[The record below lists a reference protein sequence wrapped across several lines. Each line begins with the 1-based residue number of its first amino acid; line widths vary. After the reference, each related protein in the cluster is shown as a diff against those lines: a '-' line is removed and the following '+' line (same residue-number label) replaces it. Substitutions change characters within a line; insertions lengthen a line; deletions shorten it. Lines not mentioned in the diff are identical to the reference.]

1 MSFLLDPPMLVAAGV
16 LIEREVDAE
25 QRDLA
30 EAAVLGTFFGA
41 SFGLYNNVPG
51 LGMMWRPFGS
61 RDGRDF
67 MWNSGILRLRTESLG
82 WHGHALAAAIF
93 ATYPLFLKVGR
104 RLGRRHSPGALASV
118 S

>member
-16 LIEREVDAE
+16 LIEREVDVAE
-25 QRDLA
+25 RDLA

-51 LGMMWRPFGS
+51 LGIMWRPFGS
-61 RDGRDF
+61 RNGRDF

-82 WHGHALAAAIF
+82 WRAHAVAAVLF
-93 ATYPLFLKVGR
+93 ATYPFFLKSGR
-104 RLGRRHSPGALASV
+104 RLGRRRSPRPLTLV